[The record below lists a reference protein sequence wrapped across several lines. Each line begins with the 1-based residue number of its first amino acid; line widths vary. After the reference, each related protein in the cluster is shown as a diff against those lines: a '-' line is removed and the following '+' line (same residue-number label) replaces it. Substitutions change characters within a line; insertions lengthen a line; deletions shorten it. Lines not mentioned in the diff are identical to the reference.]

1 MFFPQQESGYPDDDG
16 TGPSA
21 SRDLSDNRTSM
32 EEYSAHIEDN
42 VYGHNTTARDASQ
55 PRRVENSPP
64 RDRSSSPRGTLRRER
79 GDSPDRNADETVH
92 DSSRQRERF
101 QHANQ
106 TQAAVGAEW
115 REETVQGRSVASA
128 AAGSNRGQR
137 ESSQDRV
144 AVRLMEADDNFH
156 STRGDPKAKIKE
168 NVKENSLPSELAKQ
182 NV

>member
-32 EEYSAHIEDN
+32 EDYSAHIEDN
-42 VYGHNTTARDASQ
+42 VSGHNATARDTSQ
-55 PRRVENSPP
+55 PRRVENSP

-79 GDSPDRNADETVH
+79 GDSPDRNADKTVH

-115 REETVQGRSVASA
+115 REETIQGRSVAKA
-128 AAGSNRGQR
+128 PGSNRGQR
-137 ESSQDRV
+137 ESSHDQ
-144 AVRLMEADDNFH
+144 AAGRLMEADDNFH
-156 STRGDPKAKIKE
+156 SARGDPKAKIKE
-168 NVKENSLPSELAKQ
+168 NVKENSLPSELAKP
-182 NV
+182 NA